1 MVATQVRVGC
11 RAQQECYRGSM
22 AGVACAEERGP
33 GPNYLAF
40 RPVNGCHSVP
50 ARRRAVWIHTSA
62 EVMLH
67 RGDIAVSRGLL
78 QGGPAL
84 VLLTQ
89 LLHAI
94 WFTCFASCQGLAG
107 FAAACQETG
116 GSTACASPKALAGR
130 LHVPA
135 GCHLRNLEIKVTWLR
150 ILNPAIA
157 AEPYNLVSR
166 L

>member
-22 AGVACAEERGP
+22 AGVAGAEERGP
-33 GPNYLAF
+33 GSNYLAF
-40 RPVNGCHSVP
+40 RLVNGCHSVP
-50 ARRRAVWIHTSA
+50 AHRRAVWIHTSA

-107 FAAACQETG
+107 FAAACQETRG
-116 GSTACASPKALAGR
+116 LPLGF
-130 LHVPA
+130 HVLA
-135 GCHLRNLEIKVTWLR
+135 GCHFEISKTQ
-150 ILNPAIA
+150 
-157 AEPYNLVSR
+157 
-166 L
+166 